1 MRHLPLLFIESG
13 QCRHGDKIQTI
24 EDLFEYVA
32 LPFFLHHVGTK

>member
-13 QCRHGDKIQTI
+13 QCRHGDKIQII

-32 LPFFLHHVGTK
+32 LLSFLRHVGTK